1 VAEVINKINNS
12 RNNNNRQTDT
22 YYYQINGRDNVSTQF
37 FNKNILEFKSVI
49 VSDVESEASLLSES
63 IIFFFFPFFLEMD
76 YRSDNWT
83 IF

>member
-76 YRSDNWT
+76 YRSDSWT